1 MKKKRR
7 PHIERDLFT
16 GLTIPERIIKRLDE
30 KIANNRKP
38 VKIESISI
46 KEFINNFKNKEMKT
60 FFTER
65 FKGKKIY
72 WKNFREVGEIEKQLE
87 IWK

>member
-1 MKKKRR
+1 
-7 PHIERDLFT
+7 
-16 GLTIPERIIKRLDE
+16 
-30 KIANNRKP
+30 
-38 VKIESISI
+38 
-46 KEFINNFKNKEMKT
+46 MKT